1 MSTDTLTPPNTNASD
16 DIVIDVQA
24 DSLTG
29 TGVRT
34 AEAYRSLA
42 ESLSQSVMRVHV
54 KVCRWRGHIQLQG
67 ATVEFNGVRLSAA
80 DGVKAQPYPLLPDTW
95 KRRFTTLEN
104 TLRSAVRRRCIQ
116 IYAYNLS
123 AMNVPDVDTDLEE
136 DGIDEQHA
144 LISSDNI
151 IATSSKNEL
160 RQELNELVRD
170 RWNPLVDEFVAA
182 YPTILEERKSSVNA
196 AIREAIEQHA
206 PSQAAVRSCFKVIY
220 MPLPLGIRA
229 DDLTIETLQDG
240 AGDYLV
246 ALRESLIC

>member
-104 TLRSAVRRRCIQ
+104 TLRSAVRRRLLSGLSSGEGLIASVRDQVVKDVVGEDGKATSEILDEGVSDKRALCIETEFASALQ
-116 IYAYNLS
+116 AFRREGNKLSAVIRDCWDHGNLS
-123 AMNVPDVDTDLEE
+123 VVILSTWFVPTKP
-136 DGIDEQHA
+136 
-144 LISSDNI
+144 N
-151 IATSSKNEL
+151 
-160 RQELNELVRD
+160 
-170 RWNPLVDEFVAA
+170 
-182 YPTILEERKSSVNA
+182 
-196 AIREAIEQHA
+196 
-206 PSQAAVRSCFKVIY
+206 
-220 MPLPLGIRA
+220 
-229 DDLTIETLQDG
+229 
-240 AGDYLV
+240 
-246 ALRESLIC
+246 